1 MYFKWNGKKIGWYG
15 QEFSQSFLLTAN
27 FLCLQ
32 VPPFLLLPVQNLEKK
47 GNCWHHF
54 SHKSVEI
61 EGIQEEQDFLLT
73 HQGGKTDDLVKWNLL
88 STFHVR
94 NTSWHLMVSDTI
106 NLCAWGW
113 GEHSGAVHVFRPA
126 ALQSHTDAPYGSAG
140 FGGHLLKPAS
150 FSCADFSTW
159 GKSWFPWLVFFPN

>member
-1 MYFKWNGKKIGWYG
+1 MKKIGWYG
-15 QEFSQSFLLTAN
+15 QEFSQSFLLTAH

-32 VPPFLLLPVQNLEKK
+32 VPPFLLLPWRKLEEKRK
-47 GNCWHHF
+47 
-54 SHKSVEI
+54 
-61 EGIQEEQDFLLT
+61 LLT
-73 HQGGKTDDLVKWNLL
+73 PIQPWKCGYWGNPRRAKLCSYTPRWEDWWLDKMKFIIYMPPQKHFL
-88 STFHVR
+88 TFT
-94 NTSWHLMVSDTI
+94 NTDTI

-140 FGGHLLKPAS
+140 FGGHLLIPVP

-159 GKSWFPWLVFFPN
+159 GKSWFPWLMLVPY